1 MPDGNMSNYS
11 PPDKIWN
18 LREFT
23 MEIRKLVP
31 DCLEMM
37 SDMLDNRKDL
47 TPIEQLALTNLI
59 FDRSY
64 GRPRQVAP
72 ITDVDSQE
80 RKVRVY
86 IPDNGRDRPVIA
98 ADAPGA
104 NAENVEL
111 EPEKD
116 GKS

>member
-1 MPDGNMSNYS
+1 MPDGNMSDYA
-11 PPDKIWN
+11 PPAKIWN

-23 MEIRKLVP
+23 LEIRKLVP
-31 DCLEMM
+31 DVLEMM

-59 FDRSY
+59 FDRAY

-72 ITDVDSQE
+72 ITDVDSKE
-80 RKVRVY
+80 RPVRVY
-86 IPDNGRDRPVIA
+86 IPDNGRDRAVID
-98 ADAPGA
+98 ADASGSA
-104 NAENVEL
+104 AVDVKL

-116 GKS
+116 NES